1 MSISQRV
8 LTDEEVAIA
17 RERLSRETNEQFSD
31 TEIRNNLQFF
41 IANDEEDINS
51 IVDLYINNPLARA
64 TGALKTIG
72 EKMSRMSEQAQES
85 LARLT
90 ALPNVFSQIN
100 GAYTPT
106 KQQHVFPKI
115 ASDNLDAFREQ
126 KHSPKPRKL
135 RRKRKKHH

>member
-31 TEIRNNLQFF
+31 AEVRNNLQFF
-41 IANDEEDINS
+41 IVNDEEDINA
-51 IVDLYINNPLARA
+51 IVDHYINNPLARA

-72 EKMSRMSEQAQES
+72 EKMSQMSEQAQES
-85 LARLT
+85 LARLA
-90 ALPNVFSQIN
+90 ALPNVFGQIN

-126 KHSPKPRKL
+126 KHSAKPRKL